1 MGSDSSKIKRMLARA
16 KGMDMRNTL
25 FWLGTALAGISAVL
39 SLLSID
45 VGFGGVV
52 TMVQPT
58 GAVAVG
64 ISSIALLYASR
75 SVPD

>member
-16 KGMDMRNTL
+16 KGMDMRNKL

-52 TMVQPT
+52 TMV
-58 GAVAVG
+58 
-64 ISSIALLYASR
+64 
-75 SVPD
+75 